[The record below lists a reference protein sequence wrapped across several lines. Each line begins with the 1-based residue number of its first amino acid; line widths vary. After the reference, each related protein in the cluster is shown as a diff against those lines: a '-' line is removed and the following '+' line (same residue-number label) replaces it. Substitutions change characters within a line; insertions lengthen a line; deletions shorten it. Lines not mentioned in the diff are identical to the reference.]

1 MRISRPTTNSHILQK
16 DIKKMS
22 FREMFYTFA
31 KI

>member
-1 MRISRPTTNSHILQK
+1 MRISSWPADSHILQK